1 MRFILFSI
9 ILVALVFGFFISIL
23 SALCNNTL
31 KERVFS
37 LVMVVLMLLCLFG
50 TMCFQSYIG
59 IWHKYIG
66 CVTIRIVNHTP
77 YVI

>member
-1 MRFILFSI
+1 MRFIFSA
-9 ILVALVFGFFISIL
+9 ILVSLVFGLFVSIL
-23 SALCNNTL
+23 FSLGNNRL

-37 LVMVVLMLLCLFG
+37 LVMVVVMLLCIFG

-66 CVTIRIVNHTP
+66 CDTIQIVNHTP